1 MYRSAIILGL
11 YLSFAIAIGAS
22 CSPPAP
28 LETYGDD
35 DSTGNTGNNTGGSNG
50 GSVSTTGGTGM
61 GGTMLAQGGTGGTL
75 PATGGAS
82 GSAGRATGGATS
94 GGATGGAGRANTT
107 GGSAGTPAMGGTGN
121 TATTGGATGMAGTTS
136 GTAGTGSST
145 VSCDTKFT
153 VSASGLVRAPM
164 KGACWSGYASAG
176 AGDSTTF
183 DGGSPSTGMPTSFAT
198 CGEGCMLNVSGSLA
212 ASDESYAFLGFNVNE
227 MGGTKGTIK
236 PTGTSVKV
244 TFTKTGT
251 FDIRLQISAGNT
263 RWCATATSGTAI
275 PWTSLKTECWGTTG
289 KAYAME
295 AIDQV
300 QLSIPGKAASATP
313 YDVTL
318 TSVEE
323 S

>member
-28 LETYGDD
+28 LETYSDD
-35 DSTGNTGNNTGGSNG
+35 DSTGNTGNTGSSNG

-75 PATGGAS
+75 PTNGGAS
-82 GSAGRATGGATS
+82 GSAGRAAGGATS

-121 TATTGGATGMAGTTS
+121 TTTGGATGMAGTTS
-136 GTAGTGSST
+136 GSAGTGSST

-198 CGEGCMLNVSGSLA
+198 CGEGCMLNVAGTIA

-295 AIDQV
+295 AIDQI